1 MQVVDLMTSELIVV
15 NPDTPIREAANL
27 MSVNRVSGLPVCDGG
42 TVVGI
47 ITEADFLRLEVARQE
62 AEHPTPIERV
72 GDVMSTGP
80 GHHPTDRLVTDAARV
95 MVINDVNRLP
105 VVDEGDMLL
114 GIISR
119 MDVVGAFAV
128 PTRSRTRSAKTC
140 CAGSSSSTRRHR
152 RRRRRG
158 SGLLRW
164 EIGTLTEAEM
174 LDELVLRLP
183 GVVRVT
189 TGSPGGSTTARFR
202 EAQPGKG
209 DRPRRAVDRR
219 RNQLVGA

>member
-1 MQVVDLMTSELIVV
+1 VQVVDLMTSELIVV

-42 TVVGI
+42 MVVGI

-72 GDVMSTGP
+72 GDVMSTDLVTIRP
-80 GHHPTDRLVTDAARV
+80 DRLVSDAARV

-105 VVDEGDMLL
+105 VVDEGDLLL

-119 MDVVGAFAV
+119 MDVVGAFARPDEV
-128 PTRSRTRSAKTC
+128 IEDEIRED
-140 CAGSSSSTRRHR
+140 
-152 RRRRRG
+152 
-158 SGLLRW
+158 LLRRVLFVDPETIDVAVAEGVVSFAG
-164 EIGTLTEAEM
+164 EIGTLTEAQM

-183 GVVRVT
+183 GVARVDNGLT
-189 TGSPGGSTTARFR
+189 WRVDDSPV
-202 EAQPGKG
+202 P
-209 DRPRRAVDRR
+209 
-219 RNQLVGA
+219 